1 MKFKYW
7 LIALL
12 AFVAWVPNAFAVAY
26 YYRVDNGN
34 YLLCDGT
41 KCDEVEPG
49 EQGVTF
55 NLAAGQITYNG
66 IVFQYDSVQQEN
78 YNNSMI
84 GQTRMFYYVDDNG
97 RYVLC
102 TQVGSCE
109 RYTFDGLSSQGAVIT
124 TGSTVTM
131 VDGTTYYYNSIQSG
145 NSSNEESSNNNS
157 NASDIDVEDSATC
170 GRLKEPLMFIGNI
183 VLVVK
188 IAIPIIIIALG
199 MMDFFKAITGSKDE
213 EIRKAAKSFAFR
225 VAAGAI
231 IFFIPTVISVVFSL
245 ISSWADLKG
254 EFNACQK
261 CILNVRSCE

>member
-49 EQGVTF
+49 QQGVTF

-97 RYVLC
+97 RYV
-102 TQVGSCE
+102 
-109 RYTFDGLSSQGAVIT
+109 F
-124 TGSTVTM
+124 
-131 VDGTTYYYNSIQSG
+131 
-145 NSSNEESSNNNS
+145 
-157 NASDIDVEDSATC
+157 
-170 GRLKEPLMFIGNI
+170 K
-183 VLVVK
+183 LVVVGV
-188 IAIPIIIIALG
+188 ILLMG
-199 MMDFFKAITGSKDE
+199 YLV
-213 EIRKAAKSFAFR
+213 R
-225 VAAGAI
+225 VQLLRLEVQL
-231 IFFIPTVISVVFSL
+231 P
-245 ISSWADLKG
+245 W
-254 EFNACQK
+254 
-261 CILNVRSCE
+261 

>member
-1 MKFKYW
+1 MKLKYW
-7 LIALL
+7 LF
-12 AFVAWVPNAFAVAY
+12 AFFVFGLFIPSVFAAPY
-26 YYRVDNGN
+26 YYRVDSGN

-49 EQGVTF
+49 KEGVTF

-66 IVFQYDSVQQEN
+66 IVFQYNAELQET
-78 YNNSMI
+78 YYESMI
-84 GQTRMFYYVDDNG
+84 GQTRMFYYIDDND

-109 RYTFDGLSSQGAVIT
+109 RYSFDTLSSQGAVIT
-124 TGSTVTM
+124 TGSTITM
-131 VDGTTYYYNSIQSG
+131 EDGTTYYYNSIQSG

-213 EIRKAAKSFAFR
+213 EIKKAAKSFVLR